1 MVPEA
6 APLPDDSIDIGD
18 LIRRVKRGLGR
29 TIGLTLHCFGLGI
42 AAALM
47 ILSGQTPVTSL
58 RVTFSFPGAEKGTYP
73 NGTKFQPDD
82 VRAPDVIN
90 DALKRLGI
98 ADETGELAT
107 KLRGAI
113 TVSGLVSATIVKERD
128 RLRAAGQTLP
138 PYVPDEYEISLS
150 LPRSHPLDMRQRGL
164 LLTEMVNAYRDKFG
178 RTFVKLPPQFASAF
192 EQLRTA
198 DLTDYELIL
207 NRQMRQ
213 LHSFLQ
219 QQVDQAKQFR
229 SMSNHL
235 SFQDLLRQSE
245 VFTQVRM
252 NEVLGL
258 IYLGGLS
265 TDRTRAVANMEYQL
279 RLLEEQELRLRQEEE
294 VVAGLLATTQAR
306 AQNYVLAA
314 KSEVPASPQTIMDQ
328 GLIDALLANDA
339 YNFLVRRALDAGLAV
354 KSVQAEKALLTER
367 KKRLE
372 SFLNDEG
379 EQKAAT
385 LEKTQKALQELEV
398 GYRELLES
406 IRVCMDDYARQE
418 YADAVRL
425 TLQAGSKSWLK
436 TAILGAILG
445 CAIGFPLGLGI
456 SLLDSR
462 PTRPVAA

>member
-6 APLPDDSIDIGD
+6 APLPDDSIDIAD
-18 LIRRVKRGLGR
+18 LIRRIKRGIGR
-29 TIGLTLHCFGLGI
+29 TIGLTLLCFALGI
-42 AAALM
+42 GAALM
-47 ILSGQTPVTSL
+47 ILAGQTPVTSL
-58 RVTFSFPGAEKGTYP
+58 RVSFSFPGAEKGTYP

-90 DALKRLGI
+90 DALRRLGI
-98 ADETGELAT
+98 EDHSGELAT
-107 KLRGAI
+107 TLRGTI
-113 TVSGLVSATIVKERD
+113 TVSGLVSSTIVKERD

-138 PYVPDEYEISLS
+138 PYVPDEYEIALS
-150 LPRSHPLDMRQRGL
+150 LPRTHPIDLRQRGL

-213 LHSFLQ
+213 LHSFLE

-229 SMSNHL
+229 SMSNQL
-235 SFQDLLRQSE
+235 SFQDLLRQAE
-245 VFTQVRM
+245 VFTAVRM

-265 TDRTRAVANMEYQL
+265 SDRTRAIANMEYQL
-279 RLLEEQELRLRQEEE
+279 RLLEEQEMRLQQEES
-294 VVAGLLATTQAR
+294 VVAALLSTTQAR
-306 AQNYVLAA
+306 AQNYVLAS
-314 KSEVPASPQTIMDQ
+314 KSEVPNAPQSIMDQ

-354 KSVQAEKALLTER
+354 KSVQAERALLAER

-372 SFLNDEG
+372 GFLTGDTEL
-379 EQKAAT
+379 QSAT
-385 LEKTQKALQELEV
+385 IEKTQRALSELEV
-398 GYRELLES
+398 GYRELLDS
-406 IRVCMDDYARQE
+406 IRVVMDDYARQE
-418 YADAVRL
+418 YADAIRL
-425 TLQAGSKSWLK
+425 TLQAGSKSWLR
-436 TAILGAILG
+436 TAMLGAILG

-456 SLLDSR
+456 SLLD
-462 PTRPVAA
+462 TRPARAAA